1 MLFTPAV
8 MPLFSGRLA
17 AEKFSVTVFCRPIS
31 LDPEMVEILVFER
44 WETDPKFPE
53 VPSRLL
59 PSH

>member
-1 MLFTPAV
+1 M
-8 MPLFSGRLA
+8 
-17 AEKFSVTVFCRPIS
+17 TVFCRPIS

-53 VPSRLL
+53 VPSHLL